1 MFLRTWKE
9 QPVYIQGSLFLNLIS
24 KCRKKRKLLR
34 LPQLIVLATHFY
46 IYIYIY
52 IYISKKVL
60 VKVQIKKK
68 LENIYIYFGQKNI
81 LFSFIYLLLM
91 LIKMFVTISTKIATK
106 WYITC
111 LCLKK
116 LIFYHLAHA
125 PLWKRAW
132 NRVSLHGKHRAFL
145 WGV

>member
-9 QPVYIQGSLFLNLIS
+9 QPVFIQGSLFLNLIS
-24 KCRKKRKLLR
+24 KCRKKRKLLI

-68 LENIYIYFGQKNI
+68 MENIYIYFGQKNI
-81 LFSFIYLLLM
+81 LFCFIYLLLM
-91 LIKMFVTISTKIATK
+91 LIMMFVTISTKIATK
-106 WYITC
+106 WYIRC
-111 LCLKK
+111 LYLKK

-125 PLWKRAW
+125 LLWKRAW
-132 NRVSLHGKHRAFL
+132 NRVSSHGKHRAFL
-145 WGV
+145 SGV